1 MAAPADPSTRVDDPR
16 LAARARRQ
24 VADQVEA
31 LGWGELAADAQLVVS
46 ELVTNAVLHGGGCTG
61 VEVNP
66 IPRGIRVEV
75 SDAKRQ
81 APVLGFASPSS
92 MTGRGLRMAASVAS
106 AMGVETAGAG
116 KVIWAE
122 ITLDP
127 PMLEGGSLDE
137 EELLVRWSE
146 DLGPSRPGRP
156 RHHLVLGEVPTDLLV
171 GAKSHVDNLVREFTL
186 AASGARSGMSGEVVP
201 HLASLI
207 EVVVNR
213 FSEARDSIKRQALA
227 AAAAGRS
234 HTVLELD
241 LDAHAADAG
250 EEYLIA
256 LDSVDAYCRAA
267 RLLTLETPPQH
278 RVFRHW
284 YVEELIGQLRTLA
297 RGETPGP
304 VMPFEKRLIQE
315 MEEVAKARHVAERS
329 ARLYTVAGALVAA
342 DSPEAVAEAVL
353 NQGVAALGASGGGML
368 LASDAD
374 RLLVPG
380 TVGYDQPVVERLRS
394 ESRDAE
400 LPAAVALRTGEAV
413 WIESRAERNRRFPD
427 LAALEPATLS
437 ACAVPLVIRNRCLGA
452 LRFSFNEPRLFDE
465 DERRFVLALAAQ
477 AAQALARA
485 QFQLARIEA
494 SERLQRSLLPPR
506 LPAIAGVEVAA
517 VYHPFGDGMEVGGDF
532 YDLWR
537 SANGQYGLAIGDVV
551 GTGPE
556 AAATTAMVRYSLRA
570 LTLHRVDAPGALPL
584 LNEGL
589 VSASAERDVDEVFCT
604 AIVGRLQT
612 AEEGVHLTLA
622 GGGHPDPFIRRAN
635 GDLEEVR
642 VRGSMLGAFPDIE
655 VGVAEVALL
664 CGDMLVMF
672 TDGML
677 EARSPEGEMF
687 GDRGIRRVLAA
698 CPGSA
703 QLTADA
709 LEAAVVAHVAGEL
722 VDDLAVLIL
731 QVDPGSEPGSA
742 SKSH

>member
-1 MAAPADPSTRVDDPR
+1 MTAPADPSARVDDPR

-24 VADQVEA
+24 VAEEVEA
-31 LGWGELAADAQLVVS
+31 LGWAELAADAELVVS
-46 ELVTNAVLHGGGCTG
+46 ELVTNAVLHGGGCNG
-61 VEVNP
+61 V
-66 IPRGIRVEV
+66 RVSPLPKGVRLEV

-81 APVLGFASPSS
+81 APVLGFASPAS

-106 AMGVETAGAG
+106 AMGVETDGAG

-127 PMLEGGSLDE
+127 PMLAGAGLDE
-137 EELLVRWSE
+137 GELLARWSE
-146 DLGPSRPGRP
+146 ELGPSRSGHL
-156 RHHLVLGEVPTDLLV
+156 RHHLVLGEVPTDLLI

-201 HLASLI
+201 HLAALI

-241 LDAHAADAG
+241 LDADAADAG

-284 YVEELIGQLRTLA
+284 YVEELISQLRTLA
-297 RGETPGP
+297 RGEVPGP

-342 DSPEAVAEAVL
+342 DSPETVADAVL

-380 TVGYDQPVVERLRS
+380 TVGYDQPVVEKLRA

-400 LPAAVALRTGEAV
+400 LPAAMALRTGEPV
-413 WIESRAERNRRFPD
+413 WIENRAERDRRFPE

-437 ACAVPLVIRNRCLGA
+437 ACAVPLVIRERCLGA

-465 DERRFVLALAAQ
+465 DERRFVMALAAQ

-485 QFQLARIEA
+485 QFQRARIDA

-506 LPAIAGVEVAA
+506 LLAIDGVQVAA

-537 SANGQYGLAIGDVV
+537 SANGQYGVAIGDVV

-570 LTLHRVDAPGALPL
+570 LTLHSIDPVGVLPL

-589 VSASAERDVDEVFCT
+589 VGASAERGVEETFCT
-604 AIVGRLQT
+604 AIVGRLQPGP
-612 AEEGVHLTLA
+612 AGVHLILA
-622 GGGHPDPFIRRAN
+622 GGGHPDPFLRRAN
-635 GDLEEVR
+635 GDLEEIQ
-642 VRGSMLGAFPDIE
+642 VRGSMLGAFPEIE
-655 VGVAEVALL
+655 VGRAEVNLHA
-664 CGDMLVMF
+664 GDMLVLF

-677 EARSPEGEMF
+677 EARSPDGEMF
-687 GDRGIRRVLAA
+687 GDRGVRRVLDA

-703 QLTADA
+703 QHTADA

-722 VDDLAVLIL
+722 FDDLAVLIL
-731 QVDPGSEPGSA
+731 QVESA
-742 SKSH
+742 